1 MAIGLRGK
9 LFAASSAAILA
20 LAGGAYLALSDALEE
35 AARLAL
41 TDEAR
46 VRTSLLAHEL
56 QTNTLVRGADP
67 SRSSHAVDAWD
78 PVADALG
85 ARVEARVTL
94 FDASGRPVG
103 DSTFDAT
110 SIAALGEPSATSP
123 EVGAA
128 LRDGKAAAARFSPA
142 IAGAGVFAAERVGDG
157 AGPVAVVRVGLPVAR
172 VRAERARVGRVIGA
186 IALVGVLA
194 TAVLSALAARLA
206 TQGIGALAI
215 AARRM
220 AGGELEVRA
229 RTDEGDDL
237 ADLGRS
243 LEQLADG
250 LRTSLRELVGERDLL
265 SGVLKSM
272 REGVLLVDRDGQVA
286 LINPALRE
294 MLLLGA
300 DAVGKRPL
308 ELVRDSALQEL
319 LDAARRSPRP
329 AQGEIEIGG
338 LKPRKLLVVANRLDV
353 EPGALLV
360 VFYDVTDLRRLESLR
375 RDFVANASHELRT
388 PVTAIRSAVETLA
401 TIPIEDAPARE
412 RFLGILD
419 RNAARLKQL
428 VDDLLDLSRIEARE
442 LSLSAE
448 PIDLRAML
456 EHVAELF
463 AERAA
468 RTHTPI
474 VVRLEAPE
482 LELRADARALEQIL
496 QNLVDN
502 ALKYGGGGDVVLS
515 ARLDD
520 DGAVISVRDHG
531 PGIEARHLARIFERF
546 YRVDPGRS
554 RQLGGTGLGL
564 AIVKHLVEAMGGEV
578 RVASAVGE
586 GTTFTVQLPDG
597 PVTVSSPV
605 SVRATPRSPD
615 VG

>member
-1 MAIGLRGK
+1 LAIGLRGK
-9 LFAASSAAILA
+9 LFAASSVAILA
-20 LAGGAYLALSDALEE
+20 LASGAYFALAETLQD
-35 AARLAL
+35 AARVAL

-46 VRTSLLAHEL
+46 IRTTLLAHEL
-56 QTNTLVRGADP
+56 RTNTLVRDEDLA
-67 SRSSHAVDAWD
+67 RSTSAVEAWD
-78 PVADALG
+78 PIADELG
-85 ARVEARVTL
+85 RRVEARVTL

-103 DSTFDAT
+103 DSAFDAA
-110 SIAALGEPSATSP
+110 SITALGDGAASSP

-128 LRDGKAAAARFSPA
+128 LRDGKAAAARFSTA
-142 IAGAGVFAAERVGDG
+142 IAGEGVFAAERLGGG
-157 AGPVAVVRVGLPVAR
+157 AGPIAVVRVGLPVAR

-186 IALVGVLA
+186 IAFVGVLA

-206 TQGIGALAI
+206 TQGIGALAV

-229 RTDEGDDL
+229 RTEEGDDL

-388 PVTAIRSAVETLA
+388 PVTSIRSAVETLA
-401 TIPIEDAPARE
+401 TIPADDGPARE

-463 AERAA
+463 AERAS
-468 RTHTPI
+468 RTQTPI
-474 VVRLEAPE
+474 AVRIDGPE

-502 ALKYGGGGDVVLS
+502 ALKYGGGGDVVL
-515 ARLDD
+515 AAHRED
-520 DGAVISVRDHG
+520 DGAVICVRDHG
-531 PGIEARHLARIFERF
+531 PGIEARHLGRIFERF

-578 RVASAVGE
+578 SVASAVGE

-597 PVTVSSPV
+597 QSTASSPD
-605 SVRATPRSPD
+605 SGRPPPRSSD